1 METINVLGICQTIW
15 YILMAI
21 GIFLLV
27 FNLSNLITSISEYFH
42 AKKEDLLKPEP
53 RPDCSIDDIINM
65 NNFILDAISTVIHLE
80 VYSKVRALRD
90 LNTSYNILNL
100 DKDID
105 EISTN
110 VFNAFK
116 EDMFKNEVSL
126 FTPEYLFSYIAK
138 TTTNVLL
145 ETTQKLNDEVRNIDS
160 Q

>member
-1 METINVLGICQTIW
+1 MEEINVLGICQIIW

-21 GIFLLV
+21 GIFLLL
-27 FNLSNLITSISEYFH
+27 FNLNNLVTSISEYFR

-53 RPDCSIDDIINM
+53 SPECSIDDIINM

-80 VYSKVRALRD
+80 VYSKVRPLHD
-90 LNTSYNILNL
+90 LNTTYNILNL

-105 EISTN
+105 EISTT

-116 EDMFKNEVSL
+116 EDMFKNEISL
-126 FTPEYLFSYIAK
+126 FNPNYLFSYIAK

-145 ETTQKLNDEVRNIDS
+145 ETIQKLNEEMRNANL